1 MSEMNKLYNICMTL
15 IVVIM
20 TLCITYVSIH
30 FNSWY
35 VLFFLVLPAFTAQ
48 FLSDE
53 KESKK

>member
-1 MSEMNKLYNICMTL
+1 MNKLYNICMTL

-20 TLCITYVSIH
+20 TMCITYVSIH